1 MVVLDTNVL
10 SALMNVRPEARVLA
24 WLDRQVN
31 MAVWTSVVSIFEL
44 RRGVDGMPE
53 GRKRRDLQVRM
64 ERILE
69 DVLADRILP
78 VDRESADVAGQ
89 LWAQRIR
96 RGVPVSVEDT
106 LIAGVVLARGATL
119 ATRNTRH
126 FPEVPV
132 VNPWD

>member
-10 SALMNVRPEARVLA
+10 SALMSVRPEVRVLA

-44 RRGVDGMPE
+44 RRGVNSMPE
-53 GRKRRDLQVRM
+53 GRKRDDLLMRM

-78 VDRESADVAGQ
+78 VDREAADVAGQ
-89 LWAQRIR
+89 LWGQRIR
-96 RGVPVSVEDT
+96 RGEPVSVEDT
-106 LIAGVVLARGATL
+106 LIAGIVLAHGATL

-126 FPEVPV
+126 FAEVQV